1 MLRLR
6 EVAFLMDE
14 PLVVIQTQGSALKLY
29 IQVRL
34 NGLSRLYL
42 YLTVTEKKR
51 PDFKRDLDERNRRK
65 ERKGGNDSF
74 IF

>member
-1 MLRLR
+1 
-6 EVAFLMDE
+6 MDE